1 MVRELCQAS
10 DILMKA
16 ICQRAP
22 PEADKLIH
30 NRDWLRGAS
39 THPSAASKPPMI
51 QAVAAIGL
59 KPRARVMAEG
69 IIGLF
74 KTEVVKFLGL
84 WKSLDQVE
92 WEAPKWVDGSRN
104 TRRHSAIE

>member
-1 MVRELCQAS
+1 MVRKLRQAS
-10 DILMKA
+10 DILTKA

-22 PEADKLIH
+22 PEADKRIH
-30 NRDWLRGAS
+30 HRDWLRRAS

-59 KPRARVMAEG
+59 RPRLRVMAEST
-69 IIGLF
+69 IGLF

-84 WKSLDQVE
+84 
-92 WEAPKWVDGSRN
+92 
-104 TRRHSAIE
+104 

>member
-1 MVRELCQAS
+1 
-10 DILMKA
+10 
-16 ICQRAP
+16 
-22 PEADKLIH
+22 
-30 NRDWLRGAS
+30 
-39 THPSAASKPPMI
+39 
-51 QAVAAIGL
+51 
-59 KPRARVMAEG
+59 MAEG

-84 WKSLDQVE
+84 WNSLDQVE